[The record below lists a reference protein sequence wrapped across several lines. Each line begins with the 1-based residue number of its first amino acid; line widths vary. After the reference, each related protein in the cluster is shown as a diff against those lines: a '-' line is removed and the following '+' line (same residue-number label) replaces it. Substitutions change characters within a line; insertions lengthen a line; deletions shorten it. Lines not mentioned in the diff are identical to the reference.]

1 MFKKNILKII
11 AIFSGLI
18 YLSSLYISALAK
30 GGRWDLNEQIAFA
43 QRMLSGNLLYANGE
57 TDLFFPSSPYFPGV
71 GFLSYFYAQIGVD
84 DVYLNNIIMLLTAV
98 SIGVLYFILM
108 AKLTVKIYP
117 KLSSIEVYATLL
129 VILMTNFS
137 AYTSYMI
144 EFKPDSILLLIGVAS
159 FFLLENHKQPRN
171 INLILVGFLLF
182 ISVFFKQ
189 SFFLIFL
196 LCFILIFLNS
206 HISLVKKM
214 IISLTYALIALAA
227 LSIIFSIENI
237 YYFTVEAMS
246 MHYTLDAQS
255 IVKFF
260 GGAFIFNI
268 TFCIALLYFLHL
280 KFRDFSFQ
288 TIESKYFIFS
298 VAWFLFSCLATT
310 KSGGNTG
317 NIEAGLIV
325 FAPYVIYAIVNF
337 LNKYA
342 KKYLNMTYGFLLSA
356 LILVY
361 SGELIVS
368 TKIYVQKVNQDI
380 SSIKFLSDKFKNKK
394 AFVDGDT
401 YIVSKASGL
410 EILTEAETVSHF
422 NNIIGYDMSKLKDAI
437 AEKKYD
443 LIFLQN
449 DLTYL
454 RDKDILNKIEKNYI
468 LFQDENLPSSLE
480 GLLLIPGEKK

>member
-260 GGAFIFNI
+260 GGAI
-268 TFCIALLYFLHL
+268 
-280 KFRDFSFQ
+280 
-288 TIESKYFIFS
+288 
-298 VAWFLFSCLATT
+298 
-310 KSGGNTG
+310 
-317 NIEAGLIV
+317 
-325 FAPYVIYAIVNF
+325 
-337 LNKYA
+337 
-342 KKYLNMTYGFLLSA
+342 
-356 LILVY
+356 
-361 SGELIVS
+361 
-368 TKIYVQKVNQDI
+368 
-380 SSIKFLSDKFKNKK
+380 
-394 AFVDGDT
+394 
-401 YIVSKASGL
+401 
-410 EILTEAETVSHF
+410 
-422 NNIIGYDMSKLKDAI
+422 
-437 AEKKYD
+437 
-443 LIFLQN
+443 
-449 DLTYL
+449 
-454 RDKDILNKIEKNYI
+454 
-468 LFQDENLPSSLE
+468 
-480 GLLLIPGEKK
+480 